1 MEGINDL
8 KVKNRKKVADIKI
21 FSSHH
26 QRVGKL
32 KLDSVL
38 TLGPSKKNIEIQI
51 VRKKKLITL

>member
-38 TLGPSKKNIEIQI
+38 TFEPSAKNIEIQI
-51 VRKKKLITL
+51 VHKDS